1 METFFFPF
9 PLFPLSFPT
18 LFLLPPPLAPSLKKL
33 ETDHCDD
40 KNVSHYYFP
49 FFRMG
54 VTATAGRSQKRTIK
68 NLFLCHKNFSL
79 LPSPSSSKLNPPPPS
94 FLLLFGETSG
104 GALFFF
110 LSPSLPPFPLRE
122 IEMPTAIAHIMQWF
136 SVAPQRNHMI
146 FCKKADCFYFF
157 VSLFTGSIFDIQLLG
172 RTTVESRKMCML
184 TSPQFSVKRCTPRMG
199 WKKLKKRGGCVRSLL
214 FLQRTFPFPPL
225 RHLLFYCGGKLCL
238 LENCRAHHDRKK
250 QCPTTPQ
257 ESTRTN
263 CVHRPAAGNCNF
275 WRRLL

>member
-1 METFFFPF
+1 MGPLFLFEEVGTPFCCGSKINFERMDLVSSLDWPQHSSSRKTFFGEATEGDFFPFWIKALRVVETFFFPF

-40 KNVSHYYFP
+40 KNVSHYYFL

-94 FLLLFGETSG
+94 FLLLFGETGG

-122 IEMPTAIAHIMQWF
+122 IEMPTAIAHIMQ
-136 SVAPQRNHMI
+136 
-146 FCKKADCFYFF
+146 
-157 VSLFTGSIFDIQLLG
+157 
-172 RTTVESRKMCML
+172 
-184 TSPQFSVKRCTPRMG
+184 
-199 WKKLKKRGGCVRSLL
+199 
-214 FLQRTFPFPPL
+214 
-225 RHLLFYCGGKLCL
+225 
-238 LENCRAHHDRKK
+238 
-250 QCPTTPQ
+250 
-257 ESTRTN
+257 
-263 CVHRPAAGNCNF
+263 
-275 WRRLL
+275 